1 MHHQNLLSSLGKL
14 PLVAVGLTTVLLIT
28 ACGGASGP
36 AEGPVPVAGMPA
48 WFTGPLPEGGEGV
61 AYGRGQGESTQMRI
75 ARSLARSDALG
86 EITEFQTVR
95 VENLTRVLD
104 EQMGTA
110 DNDVITA
117 FTEAQKQVMAE
128 ELVGIQEANSEIL
141 QDGNMYIV
149 YVLLEQDPG
158 AVSAA
163 IMARMREQQA
173 AYARFRQSEVFKEM
187 EEEIERYEQR
197 RRRNRR

>member
-1 MHHQNLLSSLGKL
+1 
-14 PLVAVGLTTVLLIT
+14 
-28 ACGGASGP
+28 
-36 AEGPVPVAGMPA
+36 MPA
-48 WFTGPLPEGGEGV
+48 WFTGPLPAAEEGV

-149 YVLLEQDPG
+149 YVMLEQDPG

-173 AYARFRQSEVFKEM
+173 AYARFRQSEVFEEM
-187 EEEIERYEQR
+187 EREIERYEQR

>member
-1 MHHQNLLSSLGKL
+1 MHHQNLLSTLGKVRL
-14 PLVAVGLTTVLLIT
+14 TVVGLTTTLLV
-28 ACGGASGP
+28 AGCGGPSGP
-36 AEGPVPVAGMPA
+36 VEGPVPVAGMPA
-48 WFTGPLPEGGEGV
+48 WFTGPLPAAEEGV

-141 QDGNMYIV
+141 QDGNMYVV
-149 YVLLEQDPG
+149 YVMLEQDPG

-173 AYARFRQSEVFKEM
+173 AYARFRQSEVFEEM
-187 EEEIERYEQR
+187 EREIERYEQR